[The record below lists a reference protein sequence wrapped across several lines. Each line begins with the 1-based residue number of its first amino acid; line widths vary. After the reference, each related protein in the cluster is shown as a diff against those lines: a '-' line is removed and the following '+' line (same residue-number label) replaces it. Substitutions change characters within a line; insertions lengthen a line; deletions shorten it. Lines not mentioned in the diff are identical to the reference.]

1 MKSDRAMRK
10 IARVLRQPEWDM
22 STLNTIAEIVATAG
36 YLSAMRKRRRKRQR
50 ADRGKQRLARHIAA
64 LKRQWG
70 M

>member
-1 MKSDRAMRK
+1 MAVKSDRAMRK
-10 IARVLRQPEWDM
+10 IARVLRQPDWDM

-36 YLSAMRKRRRKRQR
+36 YLASKRRKRRKR
-50 ADRGKQRLARHIAA
+50 ADRGRQRLARHLAA